1 MAKEQVILV
10 KCEFRTQEWWEVRQQ
25 TQVCT
30 RGTVWSSK
38 HTPQKGNGVHPF
50 PFPQLK
56 PGVPLPSP
64 EDLRGKILIKNKKN
78 QFSGPAS
85 PSCPDEQKPGGEPES
100 NSPSGVPLEDDT
112 GERVTRMGWG
122 LGGGQH

>member
-1 MAKEQVILV
+1 MTAKEQVVLV
-10 KCEFRTQEWWEVRQQ
+10 KCEFRTQEWWEGRQQ

-30 RGTVWSSK
+30 RGTQFGVASTHRK
-38 HTPQKGNGVHPF
+38 RGNGVHPF

-78 QFSGPAS
+78 PFSGPAS

-100 NSPSGVPLEDDT
+100 NSPSGVSLEDDT
-112 GERVTRMGWG
+112 GE
-122 LGGGQH
+122 